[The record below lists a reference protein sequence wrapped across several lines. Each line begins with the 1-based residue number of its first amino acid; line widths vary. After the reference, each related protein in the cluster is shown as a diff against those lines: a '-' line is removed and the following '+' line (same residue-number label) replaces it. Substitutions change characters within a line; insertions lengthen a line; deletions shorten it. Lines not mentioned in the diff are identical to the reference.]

1 MQYQPYF
8 KARSAIRQTWANIS
22 ELPRNV
28 KVVFIIGQADN
39 EKQQLKIKGESNKYG
54 DIIQESFVDTYQNLT
69 IKSLMLLKWFK
80 QNCHQTQYVM
90 KTDDDMY
97 INLPKLNDLVKANQD
112 PYLLVGNLRRNVAPI
127 RRSQSKWHV
136 PYHMFPERHYPNYLV
151 GIRLYVKYFI
161 FYILYF
167 KSEGGILSTN
177 RSVSYTHLTL
187 PTICSV

>member
-54 DIIQESFVDTYQNLT
+54 DIIQESFIDTYENLT
-69 IKSLMLLKWFK
+69 IKSLMLLKWFE

-97 INLPKLNDLVKANQD
+97 INLPKLYDLVKTNQN
-112 PYLLVGNLRRNVAPI
+112 PHLLVGSLISNAAPI
-127 RRSQSKWHV
+127 RESRHKWYVPDHV
-136 PYHMFPERHYPNYLV
+136 FPESLYPNYL
-151 GIRLYVKYFI
+151 
-161 FYILYF
+161 
-167 KSEGGILSTN
+167 SGIL
-177 RSVSYTHLTL
+177 
-187 PTICSV
+187 

>member
-1 MQYQPYF
+1 MGYYWRHGKSIFKNKLAHPYL

-28 KVVFIIGQADN
+28 KVVFILGQADN
-39 EKQQLKIKGESNKYG
+39 ATQQFKIQEESNKYG
-54 DIIQESFVDTYQNLT
+54 DIVQESFVDTYQNLT
-69 IKSLMLLKWFK
+69 IKSLMLLKWFE

-90 KTDDDMY
+90 KSDDDMY
-97 INLPKLNDLVKANQD
+97 INLQKLNDLVKTNHD

-161 FYILYF
+161 FFIL
-167 KSEGGILSTN
+167 KVRGGILSTN
-177 RSVSYTHLTL
+177 
-187 PTICSV
+187 I